1 MLTKQQS
8 KVVEMV
14 NQHCAIGNFDSAARV
29 LSSLYRSAMKRTQ
42 QETVLKLAAS
52 LSLSSNPHFII

>member
-1 MLTKQQS
+1 MLTKQQT
-8 KVVEMV
+8 KVLEMV
-14 NQHCAIGNFDSAARV
+14 NQHYNNGNADSAARV

-42 QETVLKLAAS
+42 QEAVLKIAAS